1 MIPALVN
8 ALDRVDFPTLGKPT
22 MPHFKL
28 MMFLMNQP
36 YLHHRAQCGNRGGAR
51 CAPGPTQTGLDDKA
65 ELQRFELPTSKQSFA
80 EVFREYLESV
90 VLSSYAV
97 R

>member
-1 MIPALVN
+1 MGPLLTQSAGLRI
-8 ALDRVDFPTLGKPT
+8 
-22 MPHFKL
+22 
-28 MMFLMNQP
+28 
-36 YLHHRAQCGNRGGAR
+36 GAF
-51 CAPGPTQTGLDDKA
+51 DDKA

-80 EVFREYLESV
+80 EVLREYLESV

>member
-1 MIPALVN
+1 MGPLLTQSAGLRI
-8 ALDRVDFPTLGKPT
+8 
-22 MPHFKL
+22 
-28 MMFLMNQP
+28 
-36 YLHHRAQCGNRGGAR
+36 GAF
-51 CAPGPTQTGLDDKA
+51 DDKA